1 MEQQE
6 PRIYTNSQAV
16 IVVSAI
22 QSRGKENVGKENNKS
37 STFLS
42 FIFLSSGRNDDQ
54 GYFAASG
61 RE

>member
-1 MEQQE
+1 M
-6 PRIYTNSQAV
+6 AV

-37 STFLS
+37 SIFLS
-42 FIFLSSGRNDDQ
+42 YIFLSSGRNDDQ